1 VVRSIMPMAFRT
13 PPELTITVGV
23 LTAGYGLVTG
33 RGAYVLLG
41 LAAVGLGVYDLW
53 RAPHDRE

>member
-1 VVRSIMPMAFRT
+1 MPMAFRT
-13 PPELTITVGV
+13 PPELMITVGV